1 MKRIESIVHA
11 AAIAAAVLLM
21 FSCTKEADNS
31 IEVNEASMRKAQP
44 TTSFQ
49 VVNMPQSDWNITGDT
64 SYCGSLVLRWSKQA
78 KPSWESYVIIPT
90 PLIPSPT
97 LCAGGLN
104 TKDTVLYYQYGWG
117 CSFFPSQRY
126 SVRITYSVKD
136 SAQKKVFVYTSL
148 PDTITTGRG
157 SWQCN

>member
-1 MKRIESIVHA
+1 MRRTLVLVTILLSIV
-11 AAIAAAVLLM
+11 
-21 FSCTKEADNS
+21 SCTKES
-31 IEVNEASMRKAQP
+31 PVPSGSGEALRKKNTQSTP
-44 TTSFQ
+44 LQ
-49 VVNMPQSDWNITGDT
+49 VVNMPQSDWNIVGDT
-64 SYCGSLVLRWSKQA
+64 TYCGSLVLRWSKQQ

-90 PLIPSPT
+90 PIIPSPT

-117 CSFFPSQRY
+117 CSFSPSKSY

-136 SAQKKVFVYTSL
+136 SAQGKVFVYTSM

-157 SWQCN
+157 LWQCN